1 MNLKNCIFIRR
12 GMDKSMRKQE
22 EDRGNIRMWNQVGEG
37 PISLGKKTGLKSQW
51 SLYIMLKKVI

>member
-22 EDRGNIRMWNQVGEG
+22 EEDRGNMRMWNQVGEG
-37 PISLGKKTGLKSQW
+37 SISIGKKPGQ
-51 SLYIMLKKVI
+51 